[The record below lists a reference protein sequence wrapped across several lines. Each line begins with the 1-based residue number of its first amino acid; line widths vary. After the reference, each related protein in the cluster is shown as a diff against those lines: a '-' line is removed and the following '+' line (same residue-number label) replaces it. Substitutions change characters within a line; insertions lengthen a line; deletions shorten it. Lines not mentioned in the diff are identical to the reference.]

1 MQTCEILQNFTPDS
15 RSRKALQLIAA
26 RKEAATAL
34 AVILGSSVFY
44 SIFFKASAVEVSY
57 NIYNTDWELW
67 GHAMNQIPKIL
78 RRAIQTDALLMWEH
92 YQLNYDRNHAI
103 FWQNIYGGC
112 RAS

>member
-15 RSRKALQLIAA
+15 RSKKVLQLIAA

-44 SIFFKASAVEVSY
+44 SIFFKASAAEVTY

-67 GHAMNQIPKIL
+67 GLPCKL
-78 RRAIQTDALLMWEH
+78 
-92 YQLNYDRNHAI
+92 
-103 FWQNIYGGC
+103 G
-112 RAS
+112 

>member
-1 MQTCEILQNFTPDS
+1 MQTCEILQNFTPDA
-15 RSRKALQLIAA
+15 RSKRALQVIAS

-34 AVILGSSVFY
+34 AVTLGGSVFY

-67 GHAMNQIPKIL
+67 GHAMNQVPKIL
-78 RRAIQTDALLMWEH
+78 RRAIRTDALLMWEY

-112 RAS
+112 RAN